1 MTSSFPHHQEI
12 FMKRIIV
19 LVFGFTFLVSMSHA
33 AVGFGGGA
41 QAGISISSFPKAIS
55 DGYGMGFGFGAHG
68 DVNIIKFLT
77 LRLNFDYH
85 IFPSKKDKIR
95 DDLAAANAV
104 NASDITVEGLNANIV
119 GITVNGIA
127 KLPTGSSVTPYGLLG
142 FGMHIASVSDLKVT
156 YQGQPVTVTGTSGL
170 GSDTNFGMNFGAGS
184 EFGLGNV
191 KLYFEVEYVLIF
203 SSGSSTG
210 HIPITVGVTI

>member
-1 MTSSFPHHQEI
+1 MLLQQGLAHH
-12 FMKRIIV
+12 RPA
-19 LVFGFTFLVSMSHA
+19 HA
-33 AVGFGGGA
+33 FSRPESTV
-41 QAGISISSFPKAIS
+41 ILPE
-55 DGYGMGFGFGAHG
+55 
-68 DVNIIKFLT
+68 
-77 LRLNFDYH
+77 
-85 IFPSKKDKIR
+85 
-95 DDLAAANAV
+95 AN
-104 NASDITVEGLNANIV
+104 
-119 GITVNGIA
+119 
-127 KLPTGSSVTPYGLLG
+127 GLLG
-142 FGMHIASVSDLKVT
+142 FGMHIASVSDLKVS